1 MRSRLHLARL
11 GFAAAALCA
20 SAAASAHLPVFITEP
35 HPDPARA
42 LRLPDIQISRA
53 FYAEVPCPNRPLWM
67 TFKAERGDELF
78 VQLGLPV
85 MQELRDF
92 RPSLALLGPGLP
104 PAKGLPIAAPG
115 NLGARVFSTREVAEP
130 RPFHEPYSD
139 TDSWILL
146 EETITLP
153 SPGQYYLI
161 VWSEQDRRARLWVAT
176 GTEERIEPADVAR
189 ALPRVKAF
197 HDPATAPGIGA
208 ACR

>member
-1 MRSRLHLARL
+1 MGSRLHLARL
-11 GFAAAALCA
+11 GLASALLCA
-20 SAAASAHLPVFITEP
+20 SAAARAHLPIFIAEP
-35 HPDPARA
+35 HPDPERA
-42 LRLPDIQISRA
+42 LRLPDIVISRA

-67 TFKAERGDELF
+67 TFQAEKGEELS

-85 MQELRDF
+85 MDELRDF

-104 PAKGLPIAAPG
+104 PLRGLPIEAPG
-115 NLGARVFSTREVAEP
+115 NLGARVFSTREVEEP
-130 RPFHEPYSD
+130 RSFHEPYSD

-146 EETITLP
+146 EERITLP
-153 SPGQYYLI
+153 AQGQYYLI

-176 GTEERIEPADVAR
+176 GREEQIEPADVAR

-208 ACR
+208 GCR

>member
-1 MRSRLHLARL
+1 MRPRLHLARL
-11 GFAAAALCA
+11 GFAAAVLCA
-20 SAAASAHLPVFITEP
+20 SAAASAHLPVFIAEP

-42 LRLPDIQISRA
+42 LRLPDILISRA

-67 TFKAERGDELF
+67 TFKAEKGDELF

-85 MQELRDF
+85 MKELRDL

-104 PAKGLPIAAPG
+104 PAQGLPIAAPG
-115 NLGARVFSTREVAEP
+115 NLGARVFSTREVKEP
-130 RPFHEPYSD
+130 RLFHEPYSD

-153 SPGQYYLI
+153 AQGQYYLI
-161 VWSEQDRRARLWVAT
+161 VWSEQDLRARLWVAT